1 MTKQATA
8 LSAELKRG
16 LGVLTLAGMLAASCA
31 PAGQATGA
39 RAGEAEIAVVM
50 EMVQAWNNEDWAKVV
65 DLFADDG
72 VLHSM
77 MIEPIVGKESIR
89 NRINHMGAGIDSI
102 TLHVKNIAYSG
113 EVVFIERVD
122 EFVYKGHA
130 GAVPVAGVIEIR
142 GGKVKEWR
150 EYYDRAELLEAMGV
164 TVDFDSEA
172 R

>member
-1 MTKQATA
+1 MKNGMTG
-8 LSAELKRG
+8 LRG
-16 LGVLTLAGMLAASCA
+16 GAVAACAAAAVLA
-31 PAGQATGA
+31 PAFAPA
-39 RAGEAEIAVVM
+39 SAAEAAGEAEIAVVL
-50 EMVQAWNNEDWAKVV
+50 EMVDAWNAQDWSKVV

-77 MIEPIVGKESIR
+77 MIDPIVGKESIR
-89 NRINHMGAGIDSI
+89 NRINHMGEGIESI
-102 TLHVKNIAYSG
+102 ELHVKNVAFSG

-130 GAVPVAGVIEIR
+130 GAVPVAGVIEIEN
-142 GGKVKEWR
+142 GLVKEWR

-164 TVDFDSEA
+164 TVDFDAEA